1 MWGMYNPRG
10 TDTKGNNMDGI
21 VKDIAVENLEP
32 GMLVGLGEAAKASKR
47 PKFDEET
54 ILDFDAE
61 WVEVTNLKET
71 GSKIIVS
78 VDRDYL
84 PDVPVVKGT
93 DIPVLFP

>member
-1 MWGMYNPRG
+1 
-10 TDTKGNNMDGI
+10 MDGV

-47 PKFDEET
+47 PKFDEEV

-61 WVEVTNLKET
+61 WVKVTSLEQSGN
-71 GSKIIVS
+71 KIIVS
-78 VDRDYL
+78 VNRDYL
-84 PDVPVVKGT
+84 PDVPVFKGT

>member
-1 MWGMYNPRG
+1 
-10 TDTKGNNMDGI
+10 MDGV

-47 PKFDEET
+47 PKFDEEV

-61 WVEVTNLKET
+61 WVEVTSLEQSGN
-71 GSKIIVS
+71 KIIVS
-78 VDRDYL
+78 VNRDYL
-84 PDVPVVKGT
+84 PDVPVFKGT